1 MMTGLAGLAMW
12 LMMGIMLIGLVIGG
26 IAWTWRHLHARSQS
40 QPPPAD
46 QTPEGTLPSRYAAGE
61 IDHAEYL
68 DRQRNLSQHRGI
80 AH

>member
-1 MMTGLAGLAMW
+1 MMSGLAGLAMW
-12 LMMGIMLIGLVIGG
+12 LMMSLMLISLVTGG

-46 QTPEGTLPSRYAAGE
+46 QTPEGTLRRRYAAGD

-68 DRQRNLSQHRGI
+68 HRQRNLRQH
-80 AH
+80 